1 MSDITSTSAPS
12 AMLVITNGTIIDGT
26 GADPVPDGMLLI
38 QGDRITAVGS
48 RTDFG
53 IYPEAAVIDA
63 QGKTI
68 LPGIIDSHVHSAAD
82 AGVRRQL
89 LTDGVTA
96 LCDLGSPLDSIAQ
109 FLQERIGQDPVAR
122 GFRAGPIL
130 TAQGGLPDAILHE
143 NLNYEVATP
152 EEART
157 AVIDLLDR
165 GVDVIKVYFD
175 PGHESFPMLDK
186 ERAHAIVREAHARGI
201 LVRAHVARV
210 TVWDLA
216 LGSGVDVIEHVPLPP
231 LTEAEIRKQLADSN
245 DPLNDLRTMFR
256 PPEYETLLPRMVA
269 QGTAMAP
276 TLDAGLATLSRL
288 DNPGPEIRIIIDA
301 ILQVVR
307 RFRAMGGIIALGSD
321 RDFHNSDFER
331 GMPIREMK
339 FLLAAGLTPMEV
351 IEAGTRHAAHVCGH
365 GGELGALESGK
376 LADVIIVDGDPLA
389 DIEVMRKVVTVIKG
403 GKVAYEAEQALS
415 RNQSV
420 VSKSECGC

>member
-1 MSDITSTSAPS
+1 MKKASAPS
-12 AMLVITNGTIIDGT
+12 AMLVITNATIIDGT
-26 GADPVPDGMLLI
+26 GADPVPDGMLVI

-53 IYPEAAVIDA
+53 PRPEAAVIDA
-63 QGKTI
+63 QGRTI

-89 LTDGVTA
+89 LTGGVTA

-109 FLQERIGQDPVAR
+109 FVQERIGQDPVAR

-130 TAQGGLPDAILHE
+130 TAQGGLPDAVIHA
-143 NLNYEVATP
+143 NVNYEVGTP
-152 EEART
+152 EEARA
-157 AVIDLLDR
+157 AVMDLLDR
-165 GVDVIKVYFD
+165 GVDVIKVYLE
-175 PGHESFPMLDK
+175 PGNESFPMLDMK
-186 ERAHAIVREAHARGI
+186 RAHTIVREAHARGI
-201 LVRAHVARV
+201 LVRAHVTRV

-245 DPLNDLRTMFR
+245 DPLNDLRAMFH

-269 QGTAMAP
+269 QGTAMVP
-276 TLDAGLATLSRL
+276 TLDVGAVGALSRR
-288 DNPGPEIRIIIDA
+288 DNPGPEVRIIIDA

-307 RFRAMGGIIALGSD
+307 RFRAMGGIVALGSD

-351 IEAGTRHAAHVCGH
+351 IEAGTRHAAHLCGH
-365 GGELGALESGK
+365 GGELGTLEPGK

-403 GKVAYEAEQALS
+403 GKVAYTAE
-415 RNQSV
+415 
-420 VSKSECGC
+420 